1 MERSKSSK
9 KPIGHHSKKGPTKKT
24 AADTKT
30 PMAALRKRLRDTQRS
45 LNRPSLPANVRTDLE
60 RRVKAI
66 EHDMAQQ
73 SADYSANALAQ
84 KYKYVK
90 FVERKKIL
98 RRIAQLESSA
108 PSATDK
114 SLIKEDQ
121 GSEAEDEDPIDD
133 TKTKESRLEE
143 LRLHLAYID
152 HFPADVK
159 YVSIL
164 STELSPSGLET
175 RQSILRHLSSLS
187 ESGQL
192 TPTKTIRAAD
202 IFTKKQTDQ
211 SSTASLS
218 DTSKPPQREDD
229 FFMASS

>member
-1 MERSKSSK
+1 MERSKNSK
-9 KPIGHHSKKGPTKKT
+9 PHFNKKAQSNKKGSD
-24 AADTKT
+24 ATKT
-30 PMAALRKRLRDTQRS
+30 PMAVLRKRLRDTQRS

-73 SADYSANALAQ
+73 AADSSANALAQ

-98 RRIAQLESSA
+98 RRIAQLESA
-108 PSATDK
+108 DK
-114 SLIKEDQ
+114 KSDDGIKEEEGD
-121 GSEAEDEDPIDD
+121 SEVEIVDSK
-133 TKTKESRLEE
+133 KTKESRLEE

-152 HFPADVK
+152 HFPADLK

-164 STELSPSGLET
+164 STELSDSGLET
-175 RQSILRHLSSLS
+175 RQSILSHLSSLL

-192 TPTKTIRAAD
+192 TPGKIIRSAD
-202 IFTKKQTDQ
+202 IFTKKKQASA
-211 SSTASLS
+211 SSTTSVI